1 MQKVLSAFVLPLFLV
16 TVYAFSNSEIAKEAP
31 KKFTISSSV
40 EEKKAALKKWEATPE
55 GIFFKKWES
64 SAAGKKVYASEAR
77 IRKSI
82 KEFSN
87 MEAIVTSLTLPAGSR
102 LGYGVMVRIK
112 DEDFILSFG
121 PDLKNEFDQI
131 RGLKVNDKITIKSH
145 SVSHAPKYAY
155 PIVAGDYVERDGKL
169 LYKRIPGKGGC

>member
-1 MQKVLSAFVLPLFLV
+1 MIMRKSNHLLLFSMLMLSNLAFANNESKLD
-16 TVYAFSNSEIAKEAP
+16 N
-31 KKFTISSSV
+31 
-40 EEKKAALKKWEATPE
+40 KAALKKWEATPE

-121 PDLKNEFDQI
+121 PALKNEFDQI

-155 PIVAGDYVERDGKL
+155 PIVAGDYVESDGKII
-169 LYKRIPGKGGC
+169 YKRIPNKGGC

>member
-1 MQKVLSAFVLPLFLV
+1 MRKSNHLLLFSMLMLSNLAFANNESKLD
-16 TVYAFSNSEIAKEAP
+16 N
-31 KKFTISSSV
+31 
-40 EEKKAALKKWEATPE
+40 KAALKKWEATPE

-131 RGLKVNDKITIKSH
+131 RGLKVNDKIVIKSH

>member
-1 MQKVLSAFVLPLFLV
+1 MIMRKLNHLLLFSMLMLSNLAFANNESKLD
-16 TVYAFSNSEIAKEAP
+16 N
-31 KKFTISSSV
+31 
-40 EEKKAALKKWEATPE
+40 KAALKKWEATPE

-121 PDLKNEFDQI
+121 PALKNEFDQI

-155 PIVAGDYVERDGKL
+155 PIVAGDYVESDGKII
-169 LYKRIPGKGGC
+169 YKRIPNKGGC

>member
-1 MQKVLSAFVLPLFLV
+1 MIMRKSNHLLLFSMLMLSNLAF
-16 TVYAFSNSEIAKEAP
+16 ANNESKMDN
-31 KKFTISSSV
+31 
-40 EEKKAALKKWEATPE
+40 KAALKKWEATPE

-87 MEAIVTSLTLPAGSR
+87 MEAIVTSLKLPAGSR

-131 RGLKVNDKITIKSH
+131 RGLKVNDKIVIKSH
-145 SVSHAPKYAY
+145 SVSHAPKYAF

-169 LYKRIPGKGGC
+169 LYKRLPGKGGC

>member
-1 MQKVLSAFVLPLFLV
+1 MRKSNHLLLFSMLMLSNLAFANNESKLD
-16 TVYAFSNSEIAKEAP
+16 N
-31 KKFTISSSV
+31 
-40 EEKKAALKKWEATPE
+40 KAALKKWEATPE

-121 PDLKNEFDQI
+121 PALKNEFDQI
-131 RGLKVNDKITIKSH
+131 RGLKVNDKIVIKSH

-155 PIVAGDYVERDGKL
+155 PIVAGDYVEREGKL

>member
-1 MQKVLSAFVLPLFLV
+1 ML
-16 TVYAFSNSEIAKEAP
+16 I
-31 KKFTISSSV
+31 ISSSV
-40 EEKKAALKKWEATPE
+40 LANNEVNNDKKAALKKWEATPE

-64 SAAGKKVYASEAR
+64 SVAGKKVYASEAR

-87 MEAIVTSLTLPAGSR
+87 MEAIVTSLKLPAGSR

-121 PDLKNEFDQI
+121 SDLKNEFDQV
-131 RGLKVNDKITIKSH
+131 RGLKVNEKITIKSH

>member
-1 MQKVLSAFVLPLFLV
+1 MKRINYLLILSLLLL
-16 TVYAFSNSEIAKEAP
+16 SNAILANNEVKSD
-31 KKFTISSSV
+31 
-40 EEKKAALKKWEATPE
+40 KKAALKKWEATPE
-55 GIFFKKWES
+55 GMFFKKWES

-87 MEAIVTSLTLPAGSR
+87 MEAIVTSLSLPAGSR
-102 LGYGVMVRIK
+102 LGYGLMVRIK
-112 DEDFILSFG
+112 DEDYILSFG
-121 PDLKNEFDQI
+121 PDLKKEFEQI

-145 SVSHAPKYAY
+145 SVTHAPKYAF

-169 LYKRIPGKGGC
+169 LYKRISGKGGC

>member
-1 MQKVLSAFVLPLFLV
+1 MIMRKSNHLLLFSMLMLSNLAFANNESKLD
-16 TVYAFSNSEIAKEAP
+16 N
-31 KKFTISSSV
+31 
-40 EEKKAALKKWEATPE
+40 KAALKKWEATPE
-55 GIFFKKWES
+55 GMFFKKWES
-64 SAAGKKVYASEAR
+64 SVAGKKVYASEAR

-82 KEFSN
+82 KEFSS
-87 MEAIVTSLTLPAGSR
+87 MEAIVTSLSLPAGSR

-145 SVSHAPKYAY
+145 SVTHAPKYAF

>member
-1 MQKVLSAFVLPLFLV
+1 MKRINYLLILSLLLI
-16 TVYAFSNSEIAKEAP
+16 SNAILASNEVK
-31 KKFTISSSV
+31 SDH
-40 EEKKAALKKWEATPE
+40 KAALKKWEATPE

-64 SAAGKKVYASEAR
+64 SVAGKKVYAREAR

-121 PDLKNEFDQI
+121 PDFKNEFEQV

-145 SVSHAPKYAY
+145 SVTHAPKYAF

>member
-1 MQKVLSAFVLPLFLV
+1 MRKLNYILILPLL
-16 TVYAFSNSEIAKEAP
+16 IL
-31 KKFTISSSV
+31 SSFIFANNEV
-40 EEKKAALKKWEATPE
+40 KNDKKAALKKWEATPE

-64 SAAGKKVYASEAR
+64 SVAGKKVYASEAR

-87 MEAIVTSLTLPAGSR
+87 MEAIVTSLTLPVGSR
-102 LGYGVMVRIK
+102 LGYGLMVRIK

-121 PDLKNEFDQI
+121 PDLKNEFDQV

-145 SVSHAPKYAY
+145 SVTHAPKYAF

>member
-1 MQKVLSAFVLPLFLV
+1 MIMRKSNHLLLFSMLMLSNLAFANNESKLD
-16 TVYAFSNSEIAKEAP
+16 N
-31 KKFTISSSV
+31 
-40 EEKKAALKKWEATPE
+40 KAALKKWEATPE
-55 GIFFKKWES
+55 GMFFKKWES
-64 SAAGKKVYASEAR
+64 SVAGKKVYASEAR

-82 KEFSN
+82 KEFSS

>member
-1 MQKVLSAFVLPLFLV
+1 MIMRKSNHLLLFSMLMLSNLAF
-16 TVYAFSNSEIAKEAP
+16 ANNESKMDN
-31 KKFTISSSV
+31 
-40 EEKKAALKKWEATPE
+40 KAALKKWEATPE

-131 RGLKVNDKITIKSH
+131 RGLKVNDKIVIKSH

>member
-1 MQKVLSAFVLPLFLV
+1 MIMRKSNHLILFSMLVLSNLV
-16 TVYAFSNSEIAKEAP
+16 FANNESKMDN
-31 KKFTISSSV
+31 
-40 EEKKAALKKWEATPE
+40 KAALKKWEATPE
-55 GIFFKKWES
+55 GMFFKKWES

-77 IRKSI
+77 IRKFI

-87 MEAIVTSLTLPAGSR
+87 MEAIVTSLKLPAGSR

-131 RGLKVNDKITIKSH
+131 RGLKVNDKIVIKSH

-155 PIVAGDYVERDGKL
+155 PIVAGDYIERDGKL

>member
-1 MQKVLSAFVLPLFLV
+1 MKKFNYTLFLML
-16 TVYAFSNSEIAKEAP
+16 I
-31 KKFTISSSV
+31 ISSYVMASNEV
-40 EEKKAALKKWEATPE
+40 RNDKKAALKKWEATPE
-55 GIFFKKWES
+55 GMFFKKWES
-64 SAAGKKVYASEAR
+64 SVAGKKVYASEAR

-87 MEAIVTSLTLPAGSR
+87 MEAIVTSLKLPAGSR

-121 PDLKNEFDQI
+121 PDLKNEFDQV

-145 SVSHAPKYAY
+145 SVSHAPKYAF

>member
-1 MQKVLSAFVLPLFLV
+1 MIMRKSNHLLLFSMLMLSNLAFANNESKLD
-16 TVYAFSNSEIAKEAP
+16 N
-31 KKFTISSSV
+31 
-40 EEKKAALKKWEATPE
+40 KAALKKWEATPE

-87 MEAIVTSLTLPAGSR
+87 MEAIVTSLKLPAGSR

>member
-1 MQKVLSAFVLPLFLV
+1 MLSNLAFANNESKLD
-16 TVYAFSNSEIAKEAP
+16 N
-31 KKFTISSSV
+31 
-40 EEKKAALKKWEATPE
+40 KAALKKWEATPE
-55 GIFFKKWES
+55 GMFFKKWES

-121 PDLKNEFDQI
+121 PALKNEFDQI

>member
-1 MQKVLSAFVLPLFLV
+1 MLSNLAFANNESKLD
-16 TVYAFSNSEIAKEAP
+16 N
-31 KKFTISSSV
+31 
-40 EEKKAALKKWEATPE
+40 KAALKKWEATPE

-87 MEAIVTSLTLPAGSR
+87 MEAIVTSLKLPAGSR

-121 PDLKNEFDQI
+121 HDLKNEFDQI

>member
-1 MQKVLSAFVLPLFLV
+1 MIMRKSNHLLLFSMLMLSNLAFANNESKLD
-16 TVYAFSNSEIAKEAP
+16 N
-31 KKFTISSSV
+31 
-40 EEKKAALKKWEATPE
+40 KAALKKWEATPE

-64 SAAGKKVYASEAR
+64 SGAGKKVYASEAR

>member
-1 MQKVLSAFVLPLFLV
+1 MIMRKSNHLLLFSMLMLSNLAFANNESKLD
-16 TVYAFSNSEIAKEAP
+16 N
-31 KKFTISSSV
+31 
-40 EEKKAALKKWEATPE
+40 KAALKKWEATPE

-131 RGLKVNDKITIKSH
+131 RGLKVNDKIVIKSH
-145 SVSHAPKYAY
+145 SLSHAPKYAY

>member
-1 MQKVLSAFVLPLFLV
+1 MRKLNYILILPLL
-16 TVYAFSNSEIAKEAP
+16 IL
-31 KKFTISSSV
+31 SSFV
-40 EEKKAALKKWEATPE
+40 FANNEVKNDKKAALKKWEATPE
-55 GIFFKKWES
+55 GMFFKKWES
-64 SAAGKKVYASEAR
+64 SVAGKKVYASEAR

-87 MEAIVTSLTLPAGSR
+87 MEAIVTSLTLPVGSR

-121 PDLKNEFDQI
+121 PDLKNEFDQV

-145 SVSHAPKYAY
+145 SVTHAPKYAF

>member
-1 MQKVLSAFVLPLFLV
+1 MRKLNYILMLPLL
-16 TVYAFSNSEIAKEAP
+16 IL
-31 KKFTISSSV
+31 SSFV
-40 EEKKAALKKWEATPE
+40 FANNEVKNDKKAALKKWEATPE
-55 GIFFKKWES
+55 GMFFKKWES
-64 SAAGKKVYASEAR
+64 SVAGKKVYASEAI

-87 MEAIVTSLTLPAGSR
+87 MEATVTSLTLPAGSR

-121 PDLKNEFDQI
+121 PDLKNEFDQV

-145 SVSHAPKYAY
+145 SVTHAPKYAF

>member
-1 MQKVLSAFVLPLFLV
+1 MIMRKSNHLLLFSMLMLSNLAF
-16 TVYAFSNSEIAKEAP
+16 ANNESKMDN
-31 KKFTISSSV
+31 
-40 EEKKAALKKWEATPE
+40 KAALKKWEATPE

-64 SAAGKKVYASEAR
+64 SAAGKKVYASESR

-87 MEAIVTSLTLPAGSR
+87 MEAIVTSLKLPAGSR

-131 RGLKVNDKITIKSH
+131 RGLKVNDKIVIKSH

>member
-1 MQKVLSAFVLPLFLV
+1 MKKLNFILFLPV
-16 TVYAFSNSEIAKEAP
+16 LLICGLVYAHSENNKVIAK
-31 KKFTISSSV
+31 SD
-40 EEKKAALKKWEATPE
+40 ALKKWEASPE

-87 MEAIVTSLTLPAGSR
+87 MEAIVTSLKLPAGSR
-102 LGYGVMVRIK
+102 VGYGVMVRIK

-121 PDLKNEFDQI
+121 PALKNEFDQI

-145 SVSHAPKYAY
+145 SVSHAPKYAF
-155 PIVAGDYVERDGKL
+155 PIVAGDYVERDGKII
-169 LYKRIPGKGGC
+169 YKRIPNKGGC

>member
-1 MQKVLSAFVLPLFLV
+1 MIMRKSNHLLLFSMLMLSNLAF
-16 TVYAFSNSEIAKEAP
+16 ANNESKMDN
-31 KKFTISSSV
+31 
-40 EEKKAALKKWEATPE
+40 KAALKKWEATPE

-82 KEFSN
+82 IEFSN

-155 PIVAGDYVERDGKL
+155 PIVAGDYVERNGKL

>member
-1 MQKVLSAFVLPLFLV
+1 MKKFNYTLFLML
-16 TVYAFSNSEIAKEAP
+16 I
-31 KKFTISSSV
+31 ISSYV
-40 EEKKAALKKWEATPE
+40 MANNEVRNDKKAALKKWEATPE
-55 GIFFKKWES
+55 GMFFKKWES
-64 SAAGKKVYASEAR
+64 SFAGKKVYTSEAR

-121 PDLKNEFDQI
+121 PDLKNEFEQI
-131 RGLKVNDKITIKSH
+131 RGLKVNDKITIRSH
-145 SVSHAPKYAY
+145 SVTHAPKYAF

>member
-1 MQKVLSAFVLPLFLV
+1 MIMRKSNHLLLFSMLMLSNLAFANNESKLD
-16 TVYAFSNSEIAKEAP
+16 S
-31 KKFTISSSV
+31 
-40 EEKKAALKKWEATPE
+40 KAALKKWEATPE

-145 SVSHAPKYAY
+145 SVTHAPKYAF

>member
-1 MQKVLSAFVLPLFLV
+1 MIMRKSNHLLLFSMLMLSNLAFANNESKLD
-16 TVYAFSNSEIAKEAP
+16 N
-31 KKFTISSSV
+31 
-40 EEKKAALKKWEATPE
+40 KAALKKWEATPE

>member
-1 MQKVLSAFVLPLFLV
+1 MLPLL
-16 TVYAFSNSEIAKEAP
+16 IL
-31 KKFTISSSV
+31 SSFV
-40 EEKKAALKKWEATPE
+40 FANNEVKNDKKAALKKWEATPE
-55 GIFFKKWES
+55 GMFFKKWES
-64 SAAGKKVYASEAR
+64 SVAGKKVYASEAI

-87 MEAIVTSLTLPAGSR
+87 MEATVTSLTLPAGSR

-121 PDLKNEFDQI
+121 PDLKNEFDQV

-145 SVSHAPKYAY
+145 SVTHAPKYAF

>member
-1 MQKVLSAFVLPLFLV
+1 MKRINYLLILSLLLI
-16 TVYAFSNSEIAKEAP
+16 SNAILASNEVK
-31 KKFTISSSV
+31 TDN
-40 EEKKAALKKWEATPE
+40 KAALKKWEATPE
-55 GIFFKKWES
+55 GMFFKKWES

-121 PDLKNEFDQI
+121 PDLKNEFDQV
-131 RGLKVNDKITIKSH
+131 RGLKVNDKIMIKSH
-145 SVSHAPKYAY
+145 SVSHAPKYAF

>member
-1 MQKVLSAFVLPLFLV
+1 MLSNLAFANNESKLD
-16 TVYAFSNSEIAKEAP
+16 N
-31 KKFTISSSV
+31 
-40 EEKKAALKKWEATPE
+40 KAALKKWEATPE

-82 KEFSN
+82 KEFRN
-87 MEAIVTSLTLPAGSR
+87 MEAIVTSLKLPAGSR

-121 PDLKNEFDQI
+121 PALKNEFDQI
-131 RGLKVNDKITIKSH
+131 RGLKVNDKIVIKSH

-155 PIVAGDYVERDGKL
+155 PIVAGDYVEREGKL

>member
-1 MQKVLSAFVLPLFLV
+1 MIMRKSNHLLLFSILMLSNLAFANNESKLD
-16 TVYAFSNSEIAKEAP
+16 N
-31 KKFTISSSV
+31 
-40 EEKKAALKKWEATPE
+40 KAALKKWEATPE

-87 MEAIVTSLTLPAGSR
+87 MEAIVTSLKLPAGSR

-131 RGLKVNDKITIKSH
+131 RGLKVNDKIVIKSH

-169 LYKRIPGKGGC
+169 LYKRMPGKGGC

>member
-1 MQKVLSAFVLPLFLV
+1 MKRINYLLILSLLLI
-16 TVYAFSNSEIAKEAP
+16 SNAILASNEVK
-31 KKFTISSSV
+31 SDN
-40 EEKKAALKKWEATPE
+40 KAALKKWEATPE
-55 GIFFKKWES
+55 GMFFKKWES

-121 PDLKNEFDQI
+121 PDLKKEFEQI
-131 RGLKVNDKITIKSH
+131 RDLKVNDKITIKSH
-145 SVSHAPKYAY
+145 SVSHAPKYAF